1 MRPDIFTYL
10 DYRHY
15 MSDLF
20 ASLKAEDH
28 SFSFRAF
35 AKHAGSTSP
44 NFFQLIRDR
53 KLNIGPANIV
63 ALSAALGLS
72 KKEEEYFETI
82 AAFDHAKTHE
92 EKDRHFHRM
101 LVSREYRSIKQLEKE
116 QYVYFSH
123 WYIPVVRELVT
134 CPDFSG
140 EPAWIA
146 ERIVPQISE
155 SKVRKGI
162 SLLESLGLIGKE
174 GGRWIQTVNSAI
186 STPSEVISLAIIKYH
201 QDVIALARESL
212 ERFDMNER
220 DIRSVTIGVSNEGFG
235 EIKKRMEAFWKE
247 LIAFGDTQ
255 KTVEQVLQVNMQ
267 VFPLTKDIKPEQK
280 S

>member
-15 MSDLF
+15 LADLF
-20 ASLKAEDH
+20 AFLKTEDP
-28 SFSFRAF
+28 SFSYRAF
-35 AKHAGSTSP
+35 AKLSGSTSP

-63 ALSAALGLS
+63 AMAQALRLT
-72 KKEEEYFETI
+72 KKEEEYFETV

-92 EKDRHFHRM
+92 EKDRYFHRM

-134 CPDFSG
+134 CPGFTG
-140 EPAWIA
+140 EPSWIA
-146 ERIVPQISE
+146 ERIVPQVSE

-162 SLLESLGLIGKE
+162 SLLESLGLIRKD

-186 STPSEVISLAIIKYH
+186 STPSEVISLAVIKYH

-212 ERFDMNER
+212 ERFEMHER
-220 DIRSVTIGVSNEGFG
+220 DIRSVTIGVSKEGFG

-247 LIAFGDTQ
+247 ILAFGDTQ
-255 KTVEQVLQVNMQ
+255 KTVDQVLQVNMQ
-267 VFPLTKDIKPEQK
+267 VFPLTKNDEQGEQP
-280 S
+280 